1 MPFLALSSFLV
12 LMFRIQSKLM
22 SAIEPE
28 ESEKHGNP
36 FAVERAAMAYTK
48 KRVDETKVDFSLL
61 GKTRISKCS
70 SLPRFLDRT
79 CRER

>member
-1 MPFLALSSFLV
+1 MNGRNEGLAFRRMFLVIVNAIPCSSSFLV

-36 FAVERAAMAYTK
+36 FAVERAAMAYTN
-48 KRVDETKVDFSLL
+48 RE
-61 GKTRISKCS
+61 GMRPRWISH
-70 SLPRFLDRT
+70 F
-79 CRER
+79 

>member
-1 MPFLALSSFLV
+1 
-12 LMFRIQSKLM
+12 M

-61 GKTRISKCS
+61 GKTGFGKGRGLIH
-70 SLPRFLDRT
+70 
-79 CRER
+79 